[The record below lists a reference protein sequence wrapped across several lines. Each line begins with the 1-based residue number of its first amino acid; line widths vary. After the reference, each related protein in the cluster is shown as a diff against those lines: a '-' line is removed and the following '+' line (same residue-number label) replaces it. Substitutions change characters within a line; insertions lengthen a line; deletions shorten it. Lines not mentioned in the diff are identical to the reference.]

1 MKKAVFIIMMVLLCG
16 CTSQKDDTMNHDT
29 AGDNVPDNT
38 VSESVASDNEITQ
51 ETVITDDTENTEDTE
66 DIFPFNYYSYSFTG
80 NHVVYSA
87 DDQCRQ
93 YYEELGG
100 SWLSDYDSYM
110 DALDGDSEILDFDA
124 YGTTRRSKLL
134 EEYSSLLNALR
145 DPALRAEIEDV
156 MTAYGVDDK
165 TIGSYVGYYIQ
176 RADTC
181 VYSVV
186 RKCMIGELEH
196 ENSRDAYL
204 KTCLYNGYFGYTF
217 DSQTGERLSLT
228 DIVTDQEHL
237 PELIA
242 ESLEEI
248 YQETLPE
255 GTENMIAKLLQDDAL
270 TWALGYQGITFYLQS
285 EQIGMDSIR
294 IYQVP
299 ILFAA
304 EPELFVEEYCDVPEY
319 YAMQYDFMEGVTAD
333 IDHDGKAERIDLG
346 SWGNVADKFM
356 DALVENVCLI
366 LISARNGDMFLYLYT
381 DGSFDFEGEAAVYDL
396 SGEEPVYIDT
406 YGVIERKML
415 IDPAYVTYQM
425 PDWDML
431 YGGDG
436 SSIIYCISD
445 LSETGISED
454 TEDTWYYERLNK
466 LYQVEDSIEGRVINA
481 DGEDQGESITLTEGM
496 RVMAFRTDRHS
507 YIDFILEDGR
517 LCRIAC
523 DDRRY
528 EDRLLAD
535 YFNVVVVE

>member
-1 MKKAVFIIMMVLLCG
+1 MKKIVFIIVMIFLCG
-16 CTSQKDDTMNHDT
+16 CSLQKDDTVNHDM
-29 AGDNVPDNT
+29 VSESRPDNT
-38 VSESVASDNEITQ
+38 VSENAASDNEVTP
-51 ETVITDDTENTEDTE
+51 VIMDDTENTD

-93 YYEELGG
+93 YYEDLGG

-110 DALDGDSEILDFDA
+110 DALDGDSEILDFSA

-145 DPALRAEIEDV
+145 DPALDAEIEDV

-165 TIGSYVGYYIQ
+165 TIGSYVERYIQ

-181 VYSVV
+181 VYSAVE
-186 RKCMIGELEH
+186 KCMIGELERGRY
-196 ENSRDAYL
+196 RDPYL

-217 DSQTGERLSLT
+217 DSQTGERLALT
-228 DIVTDQEHL
+228 DIVTDQEQL

-242 ESLEEI
+242 GALEES

-255 GTENMIAKLLQDDAL
+255 GAENMIAELLQDDAL
-270 TWALGYQGITFYLQS
+270 TWALGYQGITFYLQP
-285 EQIGMDSIR
+285 EQIGMDGIR

-299 ILFAA
+299 VLFAA
-304 EPELFVEEYCDVPEY
+304 KPELFVEKYCDVPEY

-333 IDHDGKAERIDLG
+333 INHDGKAERIDLG
-346 SWGNVADKFM
+346 NWGNVADKFL

-366 LISARNGDMFLYLYT
+366 LISARNGEMFLYLYT

-396 SGEEPVYIDT
+396 SGEEPVYVDT

-436 SSIIYCISD
+436 LSIIYCISD
-445 LSETGISED
+445 ISETGIPED
-454 TEDTWYYERLNK
+454 NEDTWYYERLNK

>member
-1 MKKAVFIIMMVLLCG
+1 MKKAAFIIIMALLCG
-16 CTSQKDDTMNHDT
+16 CSLQKDDTMNHDAVSENT
-29 AGDNVPDNT
+29 QDNT
-38 VSESVASDNEITQ
+38 VSENVASDNEITP
-51 ETVITDDTENTEDTE
+51 ETVITDDTENTED
-66 DIFPFNYYSYSFTG
+66 IFPFKYEPFIGGLN
-80 NHVVYSA
+80 VVCSR
-87 DDQCRQ
+87 DSQCRQ
-93 YYEELGG
+93 YYEDLGG

-110 DALDGDSEILDFDA
+110 DALDGDSEFLDFYA

-134 EEYSSLLNALR
+134 EEYSSLVNALR
-145 DPALRAEIEDV
+145 DPARDAEIEEV

-165 TIGSYVGYYIQ
+165 TIGSYVSYYIQ

-181 VYSVV
+181 VYSAVG
-186 RKCMIGELEH
+186 KCMIGELERGRY
-196 ENSRDAYL
+196 RDPYL

-346 SWGNVADKFM
+346 NWGNVADKFL
-356 DALVENVCLI
+356 DALVKNSV
-366 LISARNGDMFLYLYT
+366 
-381 DGSFDFEGEAAVYDL
+381 
-396 SGEEPVYIDT
+396 
-406 YGVIERKML
+406 
-415 IDPAYVTYQM
+415 
-425 PDWDML
+425 
-431 YGGDG
+431 
-436 SSIIYCISD
+436 
-445 LSETGISED
+445 GI
-454 TEDTWYYERLNK
+454 
-466 LYQVEDSIEGRVINA
+466 
-481 DGEDQGESITLTEGM
+481 
-496 RVMAFRTDRHS
+496 F
-507 YIDFILEDGR
+507 
-517 LCRIAC
+517 
-523 DDRRY
+523 
-528 EDRLLAD
+528 
-535 YFNVVVVE
+535 